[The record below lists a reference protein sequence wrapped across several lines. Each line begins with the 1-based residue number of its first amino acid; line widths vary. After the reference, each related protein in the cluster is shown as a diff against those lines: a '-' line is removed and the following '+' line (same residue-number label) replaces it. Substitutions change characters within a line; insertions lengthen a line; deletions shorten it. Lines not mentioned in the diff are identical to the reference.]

1 MQQLD
6 FFTNTKEDFLYMEV
20 EKIRNSMD
28 KRTRSIFAL
37 ISELQDQVISLKAE
51 TESARKGK

>member
-6 FFTNTKEDFLYMEV
+6 FFTNTKEDFLYMEI